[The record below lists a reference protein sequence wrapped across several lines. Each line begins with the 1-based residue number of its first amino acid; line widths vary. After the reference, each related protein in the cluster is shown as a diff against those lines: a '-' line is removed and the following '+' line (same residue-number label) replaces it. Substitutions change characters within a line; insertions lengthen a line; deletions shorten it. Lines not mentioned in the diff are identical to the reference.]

1 MQFLTALFG
10 GSENTLLNAAFSLGI
25 VLVLVLL
32 GLWTLKFVLQA
43 STSLSRGRSR
53 RLMVVET
60 LQLDSRRKVTIL
72 RRDNIEHVILT
83 GGAQDVVLEAGIPV
97 ELASRRPQ
105 TRPAMPAAATAE
117 PKTPAKPEETAV
129 APPAGDRRRDMPHLP
144 VTRQNALL
152 RRSLLRSAARDP
164 LVMPAKGYNLDA
176 AATDSATTG
185 PVNQTN
191 GQSKLGAAPSSRFPS
206 SPPKA

>member
-1 MQFLTALFG
+1 MQFITALFG

-32 GLWTLKFVLQA
+32 GLWAMKFLLQA
-43 STSLSRGRSR
+43 SSSMSRGRSR
-53 RLMVVET
+53 RLQVVET

-72 RRDNIEHVILT
+72 RRDGVEHVILT
-83 GGAQDVVLEAGIPV
+83 GGAQDLVLEAGVPV
-97 ELASRRPQ
+97 ELATRRPQ
-105 TRPAMPAAATAE
+105 PRAAATPAPE
-117 PKTPAKPEETAV
+117 PKTPATPEEPAIVTA
-129 APPAGDRRRDMPHLP
+129 AGDRRREMPHLP
-144 VTRQNALL
+144 LTRQNALL

-164 LVMPAKGYNLDA
+164 LVIPAKGYNSDA

>member
-10 GSENTLLNAAFSLGI
+10 GSENTLLNATFSLGI

-72 RRDNIEHVILT
+72 RRDNIEHV
-83 GGAQDVVLEAGIPV
+83 
-97 ELASRRPQ
+97 
-105 TRPAMPAAATAE
+105 
-117 PKTPAKPEETAV
+117 
-129 APPAGDRRRDMPHLP
+129 
-144 VTRQNALL
+144 
-152 RRSLLRSAARDP
+152 RS
-164 LVMPAKGYNLDA
+164 K
-176 AATDSATTG
+176 
-185 PVNQTN
+185 
-191 GQSKLGAAPSSRFPS
+191 KI
-206 SPPKA
+206 